1 MYSPLQ
7 TEFDC
12 NSKLECELGEKKSI
26 KFHADVSKI
35 NVSV

>member
-12 NSKLECELGEKKSI
+12 NSKLECELGKKSI

-35 NVSV
+35 NVAV